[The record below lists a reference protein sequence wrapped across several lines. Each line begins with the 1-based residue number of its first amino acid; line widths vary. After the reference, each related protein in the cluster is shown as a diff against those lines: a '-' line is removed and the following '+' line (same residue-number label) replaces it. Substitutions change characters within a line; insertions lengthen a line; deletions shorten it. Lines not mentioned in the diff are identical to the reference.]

1 MAKAEFPDTS
11 YQGREQRRN
20 EAPPEKKPAQ
30 KVTTGTVTTRKK
42 SELKKFAGIFIP
54 EDTSSVKSYIL
65 MDVVIPGIKNAI
77 ADVVSIMLF
86 GETGRLGGGGK
97 RKNGGGTSYQ
107 RFYDDPRDRERRD
120 YSRPKAGYE
129 YDDIFF
135 ETRADAELVL
145 EQLEEIISIYGMAS
159 VLDLYDS
166 AGVTPPNY
174 NAQNFGW
181 TNIQSARPIRVR
193 DGYIL
198 QLPKALPL
206 T

>member
-11 YQGREQRRN
+11 YQGREKRKS
-20 EAPPEKKPAQ
+20 ESPPEKNVQ
-30 KVTTGTVTTRKK
+30 KVTTGAVTTKKK
-42 SELKKFAGIFIP
+42 SELKKFAGVFIP
-54 EDTSSVKSYIL
+54 EDTASVKSYIL
-65 MDVVIPGIKNAI
+65 MDVVIPGIKNAV

-86 GETGRLGGGGK
+86 GETGRLGNSGK
-97 RKNGGGTSYQ
+97 RRNGGGTSYQ

-120 YSRPKAGYE
+120 YSRPKSGYE

-145 EQLEEIISIYGMAS
+145 DQLEEIISIYGMAS

-181 TNIQSARPIRVR
+181 TDIRNSKPIRVR

>member
-1 MAKAEFPDTS
+1 MAEVKFPDTS
-11 YQGREQRRN
+11 YQGREKLKN
-20 EAPPEKKPAQ
+20 DPPSEKKTVK
-30 KVTTGTVTTRKK
+30 KVTTGAVKTRKK
-42 SELKKFAGIFIP
+42 SELKRFAGIFVP

-65 MDVVIPGIKNAI
+65 MDVIVPGIKNAL

-86 GETGRLGGGGK
+86 GETGRLSGGK
-97 RKNGGGTSYQ
+97 RRNGGGTSYQ
-107 RFYDDPRDRERRD
+107 RFYDDPRERERRD

-129 YDDIFF
+129 FDDIFF

-145 EQLEEIISIYGMAS
+145 DQLEEIISIYGMAS

-166 AGVTPPNY
+166 AGVSPPNY

-181 TNIQSARPIRVR
+181 TDIRNAKPIRVR

-198 QLPKALPL
+198 QLPKALPI